1 MNEQTLRN
9 FRAFTK
15 IYGYI
20 RFFHPSDEASS
31 IDWDKFAVYGF
42 EKVENAG
49 DDNELKTLLL
59 ELFLPIA
66 PAIEIYFNG
75 ENFTYDQSK
84 IIPADTTGL
93 LPVAWQHYGIA
104 TDTKEFYNIYSSK
117 RLNRLKIN
125 QNKHGQISKV
135 ISAER
140 FSGKRIRVSA
150 GVKLNFGENASGEL
164 FVRSSGKEI
173 SVKFNNDKWEECS
186 VEIEVQTDTDTIE
199 IGCRLYDEGA
209 VYLNGF
215 RIYVYENDCWMEFEV
230 KGLLF
235 EDQLIGN
242 EPVGWIFEEVGY
254 IFKILDFEKYH
265 NDRFCIIEGKY
276 EKQPFEKYPAPGEI
290 AVKLLNDN
298 LKCVFPLCL
307 YTDENGTLPR
317 SSKKFNDLSSIRSD
331 EKFKEPDSDSGYTRL
346 AVSAVIWNVIQHSY
360 PYFEYCDIDWDRSL
374 NELLINADIKQ
385 SKNNFINGVYK
396 ATAKLDDGHLNM
408 SHPDL
413 AFKFF
418 YPPFILDHAEGKF
431 VISRILEENTG
442 VKTGDI
448 ILEIDGIDINK
459 TAEEEMKNFSAS
471 THGRKM
477 HFILSGK
484 LIRHENSNPI
494 KLKILRDEKT
504 MQLSVERK
512 YKMND
517 FFERGLFPEYRKEKY
532 IEFKPGIF
540 YADLTRFEPNELE
553 DKLSELIN
561 AEGVIFD
568 LRGYPFFD
576 SDFLKHLTDETI
588 RFPQLLVPQIIYP
601 DRENMNDWDGS
612 GRGEWEPMKPRFRG
626 KIIFMTNYSAI
637 SWAETI
643 MSIVEAYKLGTIIG
657 SQTAGTNGDCNRVK
671 LTGGYTFQFTGT
683 KVLKHDDTPHHGVGI
698 HPTVPVSRTV
708 KGIREKRDEFL
719 EKAIEV
725 IENAG

>member
-1 MNEQTLRN
+1 MNKQTLQN

-15 IYGYI
+15 LYGYI
-20 RFFHPSDEASS
+20 RFFHPSDEAAS

-42 EKVENAG
+42 ERVEKAR
-49 DDNELKTLLL
+49 DDNELKAQLL

-66 PAIEIYFNG
+66 PAIEIFFTG
-75 ENFTYDQSK
+75 ESVSYDLTK
-84 IIPADTTGL
+84 IIPADTSGL
-93 LPVAWQHYGIA
+93 LPVAWQHKGLA
-104 TDTKEFYNIYSSK
+104 TNTKEFYNVYNSK
-117 RLNRLKIN
+117 RLNRLNIN
-125 QNKHGQISKV
+125 QNKSGKISKV
-135 ISAER
+135 ICAER
-140 FSGKRIRVSA
+140 FSGKRIRVSS

-186 VEIEVQTDTDTIE
+186 VETEVQTDTDSIE
-199 IGCRLYDEGA
+199 IGCRLFDEGA
-209 VYLNGF
+209 AYLNGF
-215 RIYVYENDCWMEFEV
+215 RIYVNENDSWTKFIE

-235 EDQLIGN
+235 EDQVIGN
-242 EPVGWIFEEVGY
+242 EPAGWVYDEIGY
-254 IFKILDFEKYH
+254 IFKILDFEKYQ

-276 EKQPFEKYPAPGEI
+276 EKQPFEKHPVPGEI
-290 AVKLLNDN
+290 VVRMLNEN
-298 LKCVFPLCL
+298 LKCVIPLCL
-307 YTDENGTLPR
+307 YADEKGTLPK
-317 SSKKFNDLSSIRSD
+317 SPKNVNDLISILAD
-331 EKFKEPDSDSGYTRL
+331 EKLQEPDSDSKYTRL
-346 AVSAVIWNVIQHSY
+346 AVSAIVWNVIQHSY
-360 PYFEYCDIDWDRSL
+360 PYFEYCDIDWERSL
-374 NELLINADIKQ
+374 NDLLVNVDIKQ
-385 SKNNFINGVYK
+385 TKNDFLEGVYK
-396 ATAKLDDGHLNM
+396 VTAKLDDGHLGM

-413 AFKFF
+413 MFKFF

-431 VISRILEENTG
+431 VISRILEEDTG

-459 TAEEEMKNFSAS
+459 TAEEGMKNFSAS
-471 THGRKM
+471 TQGRKM

-494 KLKILRDEKT
+494 KLKILRNEKT
-504 MQLSVERK
+504 MQLSVDRN

-517 FFERGLFPEYRKEKY
+517 FFEKGLFPEYRKEKY
-532 IEFKPGIF
+532 IEIKPGIF

-568 LRGYPFFD
+568 LRGYPYFD
-576 SDFLKHLTDETI
+576 SDFLKHLTDKTI
-588 RFPQLLVPQIIYP
+588 KFPQLLVPQIIYP
-601 DRENMNDWDGS
+601 DGENMNDWDGS
-612 GRGEWEPMKPRFRG
+612 GRWQWEPMKPRFRG
-626 KIIFMTNYSAI
+626 KIIFMTNSSAI

-643 MSIVEAYKLGTIIG
+643 MSMVEAYKLGTIIG

-671 LTGGYTFQFTGT
+671 LPGGYTFQFTGT

-698 HPTVPVSRTV
+698 HPNVPVSRTI

-719 EKAIEV
+719 EKALELIEK
-725 IENAG
+725 